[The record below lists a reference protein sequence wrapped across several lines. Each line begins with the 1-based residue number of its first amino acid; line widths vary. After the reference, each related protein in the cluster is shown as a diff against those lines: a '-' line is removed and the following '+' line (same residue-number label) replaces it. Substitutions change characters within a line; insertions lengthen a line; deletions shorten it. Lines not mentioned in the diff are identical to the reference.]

1 MQMLQREITEYK
13 KGKRWLARMMGA
25 DPETFTQEDVNTSI
39 EYLLPSHIFAKDA
52 RPKMD
57 HPENMYVELLNA
69 ASKVDEEGRPF
80 EAAFYT
86 AQPNYYNVT
95 FEVWEAIEKLDT
107 AEPAKTMEVSSH
119 CGSPLQLVSA
129 SEAYPSTESEKWFCD
144 ICEGTFVKEG
154 QNSYHCTSCGTFDV
168 CENCHQKHNPVV
180 KVNDD
185 TDIFWMTK
193 PQLEKY
199 INEHITDKQ
208 YSDVLNRWKR
218 LASHPRASLVQ
229 DVLSKF
235 SIPQQRSGST
245 ASVLERVE
253 LVAGEARAEG
263 RRKTATAEVFV
274 REGSGQVRV
283 NGKHLNEFFRVDGAQ
298 QQVAYPLLVTGD
310 LFSFDVDGYVMG
322 GGYSG
327 QAGALRLAISR
338 AIVGLHPEK
347 QPLLD
352 AAGLL
357 RQDTRR
363 KERKKPGKA
372 RARKKYAWKRR

>member
-1 MQMLQREITEYK
+1 MQMLEREIDEYK

-25 DPETFTQEDVNTSI
+25 DPEQFTQEDVNAAI
-39 EYLLPSHIFAKDA
+39 EYLLPSHLFAKDA

-107 AEPAKTMEVSSH
+107 AEPAKINEVIK
-119 CGSPLQLVSA
+119 G
-129 SEAYPSTESEKWFCD
+129 
-144 ICEGTFVKEG
+144 
-154 QNSYHCTSCGTFDV
+154 
-168 CENCHQKHNPVV
+168 
-180 KVNDD
+180 NDD
-185 TDIFWMTK
+185 MDISWMTK
-193 PQLEKY
+193 PQFEKH
-199 INEHITDKQ
+199 INEHISDKQ
-208 YSDVLNRWKR
+208 YFDVLNRWKR

-235 SIPQQRSGST
+235 SISQQRSGST

-253 LVAGEARAEG
+253 LLAGEVRAEG
-263 RRKTATAEVFV
+263 RRKTAMAEVFV
-274 REGSGQVRV
+274 REGSGQIRV
-283 NGKHLNEFFRVDGAQ
+283 NGKHLNEFFRVEGAH

-310 LFSFDVDGYVMG
+310 LFSFDIDGYVMG

-338 AIVGLHPEK
+338 AIVGLNPEK